1 MKVIKDKNLLKK
13 VLNVI
18 YNVDFGIFHRNLKVE
33 KTKENIKEHEELLKL
48 YKEID
53 TNIESH
59 KFFIKQIEDFIE
71 GQKQVLLESEK
82 LDKIELPFIEELQ
95 TKYEKLNDGLYK
107 FDEDYFKERL
117 NVLETSRFTENLST
131 EVLMLMNELEY
142 PLYDEV
148 RKYVEK

>member
-117 NVLETSRFTENLST
+117 NLLETSRFTENLST

>member
-131 EVLMLMNELEY
+131 KVLMLMNELEY